1 MSIIQRKNNGPN
13 HLHGGKKGFN
23 DVVWEAHLI
32 NKQTLGLK
40 YLSKNMEEG
49 YPGNLDLKLIYNLND
64 QDELKIEYFAKT
76 DQSTYV
82 NLTNHSFF

>member
-1 MSIIQRKNNGPN
+1 
-13 HLHGGKKGFN
+13 
-23 DVVWEAHLI
+23 
-32 NKQTLGLK
+32 
-40 YLSKNMEEG
+40 MEEG
-49 YPGNLDLKLIYNLND
+49 YPGNLDVKLIYNLND